1 MTASAFLWPS
11 GVDPAQHAA
20 STIIGLSGKKA
31 LRIIALEITQ
41 ISVQTPISVI
51 PVSYTHLDVY
61 KRQTLESDTFLLST
75 FILIFYFL

>member
-51 PVSYTHLDVY
+51 
-61 KRQTLESDTFLLST
+61 LST
-75 FILIFYFL
+75 LSFLMTRRLLL